1 MTRSGQRRLSTPSKF
16 LQVLGNEHWA
26 RKVLL
31 HRAAGASVSRLVRS
45 QFEALEHHAFG
56 PEYAFD
62 EAIDK
67 IAEDEGRD
75 KQADYSRYQFQYV
88 HSPAVSLARAGA
100 LNGGQ
105 A

>member
-1 MTRSGQRRLSTPSKF
+1 M
-16 LQVLGNEHWA
+16 
-26 RKVLL
+26 
-31 HRAAGASVSRLVRS
+31 RS

-75 KQADYSRYQFQYV
+75 KQPENSRYQFQYV
-88 HSPAVSLARAGA
+88 HSPAESFSVRRQSVARTARRLWSDRRCVVYHDRA
-100 LNGGQ
+100 KRYLPAAHSENR
-105 A
+105 AAVDELEDVDH

>member
-31 HRAAGASVSRLVRS
+31 HPAAGASVSRLVRS
-45 QFEALEHHAFG
+45 QFEALEHG

-62 EAIDK
+62 EAIDE
-67 IAEDEGRD
+67 IAEDEGR
-75 KQADYSRYQFQYV
+75 A
-88 HSPAVSLARAGA
+88 A
-100 LNGGQ
+100 LSGTIPWTDR
-105 A
+105 